1 MSCHCVLRGLV
12 VPSAVARI
20 RQDLLLSIIVL
31 EPKLRES
38 NLESLDPFDVF
49 FHCLGV
55 KEVAAGGH
63 DLRCEDFCGGSRA
76 ACVVFFAAQKF
87 VAPHS
92 EEFDDVRGLVEGQLV
107 LTGATVGPVLGGE

>member
-1 MSCHCVLRGLV
+1 M

-55 KEVAAGGH
+55 KEVAAGVMTSVARISAVAVA
-63 DLRCEDFCGGSRA
+63 LRVSYSLPRRSSSRLI
-76 ACVVFFAAQKF
+76 VKNLMMF
-87 VAPHS
+87 VA
-92 EEFDDVRGLVEGQLV
+92 L
-107 LTGATVGPVLGGE
+107 